1 MRKWSEKGNEG
12 RGKDMALRQMVQSLR
27 SASFRQYMSELL
39 RCRDRLRPHL
49 FEEEVHRALVEG
61 QRNSPMS
68 NVPRGIREGAMRVD
82 RLYRRPVARAK
93 GQADPEN
100 AGYRKEHTRNKG
112 ADLNSLQSGVPSD
125 GKDGRS
131 YLRDLELSKWQN

>member
-1 MRKWSEKGNEG
+1 MRKWSEKGQEG
-12 RGKDMALRQMVQSLR
+12 RGKDMARPQMVQSVR
-27 SASFRQYMSELL
+27 SACSRQYLRELL
-39 RCRDRLRPHL
+39 RCRNGLRAHL

-61 QRNSPMS
+61 QRNSPVS

-82 RLYRRPVARAK
+82 RLYRREVAGAK
-93 GQADPEN
+93 GQAYPEN

-112 ADLNSLQSGVPSD
+112 ADLNSLQSGVSSD

-131 YLRDLELSKWQN
+131 YLRNLELSKWQN